1 MTPFTLAAATAS
13 QPASCWRHAC
23 RRRPYADVVFKSL
36 VERRLAEV
44 GSRLRSL
51 RDELRV
57 IDEQLAQLADEA
69 DDTRLRAMVS
79 ETPLAD
85 REYRDAQRHADAMAQ
100 RRSDVI
106 ASIAQLELRQDEL
119 LDRLIEQRPS

>member
-1 MTPFTLAAATAS
+1 M
-13 QPASCWRHAC
+13 
-23 RRRPYADVVFKSL
+23 FKSL

-57 IDEQLAQLADEA
+57 IDEQLLQLAGEA

-79 ETPLAD
+79 ETPLSE
-85 REYRDAQRHADAMAQ
+85 REYRDAQRHADAMAK
-100 RRSDVI
+100 RRSEVVATI
-106 ASIAQLELRQDEL
+106 AELETRQDEL
-119 LDRLIEQRPS
+119 LDRLLEA